1 MAKKIIFWDEARLK
15 MFAWIEKISKT
26 VSATIW
32 PKWRNVI
39 FSKWYWAPQ
48 VTNDGVT
55 IAKEIELEDKI
66 ENMWAEL
73 VKEATS
79 KTNDAA
85 WDGTTTATILTYAM
99 IKEWLR
105 EIRSG
110 INAIE
115 LKNGMKKAWELV
127 EAELA
132 KNTKAINTKEEIEQ
146 VATISAQD
154 KEVGKIISEAMEKVG
169 KDWVITVEE
178 GQTFGLEVEL
188 TEGMKFDNGYI
199 SPYMITDGEKMESRI
214 DDARILITDKKISSL
229 KDLLPVLEQLASTGK
244 RDLVIIADDIDWDA
258 LAWIILNKLKWV
270 LNILGIKA
278 PGFGDRKKEMLKD
291 LAILTWATVI
301 TDELGYKLEH
311 ASLEHL
317 GSAKAV
323 VSTKDNTTIIGW
335 AWDKELINRRVNEI
349 KTQIENTKSDYD
361 KEKFQERLAK
371 LAWGIAV
378 IKVGAASEVE
388 MKEKKLRIEDALNAT
403 KAAVEEWIVA
413 GGWVAL
419 LKASR
424 VLDNVDLGNKDQ
436 NIGIHIVARA
446 LSYPVKQIAENAW
459 KEWAIIVDE
468 IRRNAD
474 INHWFD
480 ASTDDFKD
488 MVKAWIVDP
497 KKVTRSALENAI
509 SISGMFLTTEA
520 VISEIPKEDNHNHDM
535 WAGMGGMWGMWWMG
549 GMWMY

>member
-1 MAKKIIFWDEARLK
+1 MAKNITFGDDARLR
-15 MFAWIEKISKT
+15 MFAGVEKISKT
-26 VSATIW
+26 VGSTIW
-32 PKWRNVI
+32 PKGRNVI
-39 FSKWYWAPQ
+39 FSKWYGAPQ

-73 VKEATS
+73 IKEAAS
-79 KTNDAA
+79 KTNDVAG
-85 WDGTTTATILTYAM
+85 DGTTTAALLTYAM

-115 LKNGMKKAWELV
+115 LKNWMKKAWIIIEKEL
-127 EAELA
+127 E
-132 KNTKAINTKEEIEQ
+132 KNTKVINTKEEIEQ

-154 KEVGKIISEAMEKVG
+154 KEVWGIISEAMEKVW

-188 TEGMKFDNGYI
+188 TEWMKFDNWYI

-214 DDARILITDKKISSL
+214 SEAKILITDKKISSL
-229 KDLLPVLEQLASTGK
+229 KDLIPVLEQLASTGK
-244 RDLVIIADDIDWDA
+244 RDLVIIADDIDGDA

-278 PGFGDRKKEMLKD
+278 PGFGDKKKDILKD
-291 LAILTWATVI
+291 IAVLTGATVI
-301 TDELGYKLEH
+301 TDELGYKLENT
-311 ASLEHL
+311 SLEHL
-317 GSAKAV
+317 GSAKSIIA
-323 VSTKDNTTIIGW
+323 TKDNTTIIWGLG
-335 AWDKELINRRVNEI
+335 DRELIKRRVTEI
-349 KTQIENTKSDYD
+349 KNQVEISKSDYD
-361 KEKFQERLAK
+361 KEKLLERLAK
-371 LAWGIAV
+371 LAGGIAV
-378 IKVGAASEVE
+378 IKVWAASEVE

-403 KAAVEEWIVA
+403 KAAVEEWIVS

-419 LKASR
+419 LKASIA
-424 VLDNVDLGNKDQ
+424 LDSIDFWNKDQ
-436 NIGIHIVARA
+436 NIGAHIVARA
-446 LSYPVKQIAENAW
+446 LSYPVRQIAENAG

-468 IRRNAD
+468 IRKNKD
-474 INHWFD
+474 INYWFD
-480 ASTDDFKD
+480 ASDDEFKD
-488 MVKAWIVDP
+488 MIKAWIVDP

-520 VISEIPKEDNHNHDM
+520 IISDIPKPEKEEMPNM
-535 WAGMGGMWGMWWMG
+535 WGMGGMGGMW
-549 GMWMY
+549 WMY